1 MKCSFCGADNALDSN
16 FCAECGNQL
25 GQTTNENN
33 NNLSNGDF
41 VTDQNV
47 VDTSVKSNVNFY
59 ESSTISNQNNAVVE
73 NSDSL
78 INVENEKESNNVS
91 GKKKNLPLIIS
102 LIAIFCLIVI
112 LIIGVI
118 VLNPSPKKIFTGFT
132 NKLYSSLEESMGT
145 DYDSAYMN
153 MEFRPIIDGTDS
165 QDLEN
170 IINNFSIK
178 ISGGIDYKNK
188 VCAYNLTADYK
199 DKDLLNMDMQY
210 NKNFYLIMNN
220 LYDKPIISEE
230 SDFSEIFEKS
240 DNDDVKIVIKK
251 YVEAFNKSLKSEYL
265 NNDEEEVILNGKKEK
280 VRVTILDL
288 TKENSTS
295 LSNDILNYLIDD
307 EEFIKAYAKIS
318 DTTVTE
324 AKDELKQGLNEET
337 DTDMKISLYT
347 KKVTNEFIKIS
358 ISSEDTKIEIEPKT
372 EDNILINVTSE
383 GISVVLDFK
392 YSVKYN
398 EKVKLSDVSNAVN
411 QDEVSTDAL
420 NILDNFTKQ
429 EGYKALNEDIKES
442 TGSSID
448 ELLSYFM
455 GFTDEDDD
463 VLNYDYDT
471 YNY

>member
-1 MKCSFCGADNALDSN
+1 MKCSFCGADNTLDSN
-16 FCAECGNQL
+16 FCAECGNKL
-25 GQTTNENN
+25 EQTTNENKSD
-33 NNLSNGDF
+33 LSNGDF
-41 VTDQNV
+41 VTSQNAT
-47 VDTSVKSNVNFY
+47 DTSVKSNVNFY
-59 ESSTISNQNNAVVE
+59 ESSTILNQNNKVIE
-73 NSDSL
+73 NGDSL
-78 INVENEKESNNVS
+78 INIENEKESNNAS

-102 LIAIFCLIVI
+102 LIVIFCLIVI
-112 LIIGVI
+112 LIIGMV

-132 NKLYSSLEESMGT
+132 NKLYNSLEESMGT

-165 QDLEN
+165 EELEN

-188 VCAYNLTADYK
+188 VCAYNLTADYE

-230 SDFSEIFEKS
+230 NDFSEIFEKS
-240 DNDDVKIVIKK
+240 DNEDVRIVIKES
-251 YVEAFNKSLKSEYL
+251 VEAFNKSLKSEYL

-280 VRVTILDL
+280 LRVTNLDL
-288 TKENSTS
+288 TKENATS

-318 DTTVTE
+318 DITESE
-324 AKDELKQGLNEET
+324 AKDELKQGLDEEIAA
-337 DTDMKISLYT
+337 DMKISLYT

-358 ISSEDTKIEIEPKT
+358 ISSEDTKIEIEPKS

-383 GISVVLDFK
+383 DISIALDFK
-392 YSVKYN
+392 YNVKYN
-398 EKVKLSDVSNAVN
+398 EKIKLSDVSNAVK
-411 QDEVSTDAL
+411 QDEVSIDAL

-455 GFTDEDDD
+455 GFTNEED

>member
-1 MKCSFCGADNALDSN
+1 MKCSFCGADNTLDSN
-16 FCAECGNQL
+16 FCAECGNKL
-25 GQTTNENN
+25 EQTTNENKSD
-33 NNLSNGDF
+33 LSNGDF
-41 VTDQNV
+41 VTSQNAT
-47 VDTSVKSNVNFY
+47 DTSVKSNVNFY
-59 ESSTISNQNNAVVE
+59 ESSTILNQNNKVIE
-73 NSDSL
+73 NGDSL
-78 INVENEKESNNVS
+78 INIENEKESNNAS

-102 LIAIFCLIVI
+102 LIVIFCLIVI
-112 LIIGVI
+112 LIIGMV

-132 NKLYSSLEESMGT
+132 NKLYNSLEESMGT

-165 QDLEN
+165 EELEN

-188 VCAYNLTADYK
+188 VCAYNLTADYE

-230 SDFSEIFEKS
+230 NDFSEIFEKS
-240 DNDDVKIVIKK
+240 DNEDVRIVIKES
-251 YVEAFNKSLKSEYL
+251 VEAFNKSLKSEYL

-280 VRVTILDL
+280 LRVTNLDL
-288 TKENSTS
+288 TKENATS

-318 DTTVTE
+318 DITESE
-324 AKDELKQGLNEET
+324 AKDELKQGLDEEIAA
-337 DTDMKISLYT
+337 DMKISLYT

-358 ISSEDTKIEIEPKT
+358 ISSEDTKIEIEPKS

-383 GISVVLDFK
+383 DISIALDFK
-392 YSVKYN
+392 YNVKYN
-398 EKVKLSDVSNAVN
+398 EKIKLSDVSNAVK
-411 QDEVSTDAL
+411 QDEVSIDAL

-455 GFTDEDDD
+455 GFTNEEDD